1 MISEEAVVD
10 VNNTDIIKAYADV
23 PQQFIEDFGDE
34 GDLTRQ
40 YLLNPALFSLLGVV
54 RDTTLRA

>member
-10 VNNTDIIKAYADV
+10 VNNADIIKAYADV
-23 PQQFIEDFGDE
+23 PQQLIEDFGDE

-40 YLLNPALFSLLGVV
+40 YLLNLALFSLLGAV